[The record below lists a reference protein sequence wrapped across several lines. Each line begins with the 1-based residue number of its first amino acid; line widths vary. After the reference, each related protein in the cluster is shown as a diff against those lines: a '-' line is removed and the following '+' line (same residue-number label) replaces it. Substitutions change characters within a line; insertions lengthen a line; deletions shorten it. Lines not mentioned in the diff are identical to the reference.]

1 MFDPVNKFSNDHP
14 EVQEENTQSD
24 VRRLGRSE
32 VDLDPP
38 CPLDMSSNFRAFFA
52 ISRASN
58 VFCPYQPWEGE
69 ASTVSVCSWAP
80 GFFVSPS
87 ENHRNWVDVRD
98 QDFTEKNRKPS
109 KKNITH
115 LTAQP

>member
-24 VRRLGRSE
+24 VRRLGLSE

-69 ASTVSVCSWAP
+69 AST
-80 GFFVSPS
+80 
-87 ENHRNWVDVRD
+87 NHRNWVDVRD

-109 KKNITH
+109 EKKKHRSPNSSTLRI
-115 LTAQP
+115 AYSWVGK